1 MGPHGSQLN
10 KDERWKVTMYVR
22 TLQFD
27 GELNL
32 EELNLNTIASNN

>member
-1 MGPHGSQLN
+1 MCIRDRLN

-27 GELNL
+27 GKLNL
-32 EELNLNTIASNN
+32 EELSSNIITENN